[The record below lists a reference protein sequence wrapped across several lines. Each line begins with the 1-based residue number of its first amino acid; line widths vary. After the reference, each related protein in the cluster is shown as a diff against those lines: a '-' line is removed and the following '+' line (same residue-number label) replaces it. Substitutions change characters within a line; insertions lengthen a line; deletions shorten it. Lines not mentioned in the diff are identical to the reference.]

1 MNIEDFFNQFPIQKP
16 VFLTNEDLAAI
27 LLFSYGAAKLY
38 KKDDTSMSKEEKIES
53 YKVFY
58 REKISKNYENL
69 EYNGKIELD
78 KFFNLYG
85 TYCILN
91 HLSEL

>member
-1 MNIEDFFNQFPIQKP
+1 MKIEDFFNQFPIQKP
-16 VFLTNEDLAAI
+16 KFLTEEDLISI

-38 KKDDTSMSKEEKIES
+38 KNDDTSMSKEEKIKS
-53 YKVFY
+53 YKAFCK
-58 REKISKNYENL
+58 EKINKNFENL
-69 EYNGKIELD
+69 DYDGKIELD

-91 HLSEL
+91 HLSD